1 MDPPHLITITSAW
14 SLWPLLSVSHCP
26 QVVPEIDVAIR
37 SFYTK
42 IIIITTSIIIIMFGT
57 ILNQSRAAIA
67 PTMVLPVA
75 AFRLPLELRK
85 I

>member
-1 MDPPHLITITSAW
+1 MDPPHLITITSAS

-37 SFYTK
+37 SFYAN
-42 IIIITTSIIIIMFGT
+42 IIIITTIIIIMFGT
-57 ILNQSRAAIA
+57 ILNQSRAAIV